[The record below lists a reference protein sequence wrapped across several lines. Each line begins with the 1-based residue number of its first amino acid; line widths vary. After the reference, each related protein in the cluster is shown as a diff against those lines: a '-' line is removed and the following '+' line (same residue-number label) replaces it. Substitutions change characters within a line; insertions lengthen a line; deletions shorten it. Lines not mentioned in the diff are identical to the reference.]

1 MALLGLH
8 AVPELLPIL
17 LLCFVC
23 VAGQTEFQIG
33 TGIFDI
39 TGPAAEVNLVRIRFQ
54 SSTTELD
61 ILKAKL
67 CFLLDPREKEQKRTY
82 KRRKEIEKMKLHSR

>member
-67 CFLLDPREKEQKRTY
+67 CFLLDPGKKIELTSEEKKRKRENKIT
-82 KRRKEIEKMKLHSR
+82 